1 MTLYWSHPELLSSQ
15 QGLGR
20 RLAGREPVGSSSL
33 QVMLDLSV
41 LGVKYIV
48 KSCLI
53 SSSSMTY
60 LFCSSISTLPI
71 NIILARKSDLVSSP
85 SSILETQRLRVQ
97 SVSLRLSPV
106 RCERR
111 LYVVWS
117 EGETVSQSTEQ
128 QPAGSTGKK
137 ADESEMSVWV
147 KYYIL
152 SYNACLQYSTG
163 QEVQ

>member
-85 SSILETQRLRVQ
+85 SSILQTQRLRVQ

-106 RCERR
+106 RCEMR
-111 LYVVWS
+111 LNVVWS
-117 EGETVSQSTEQ
+117 EGGESKPEHRVAASGFNRKESRRERDVCVSEILYTELQ
-128 QPAGSTGKK
+128 
-137 ADESEMSVWV
+137 
-147 KYYIL
+147 Y
-152 SYNACLQYSTG
+152 LQYSTG